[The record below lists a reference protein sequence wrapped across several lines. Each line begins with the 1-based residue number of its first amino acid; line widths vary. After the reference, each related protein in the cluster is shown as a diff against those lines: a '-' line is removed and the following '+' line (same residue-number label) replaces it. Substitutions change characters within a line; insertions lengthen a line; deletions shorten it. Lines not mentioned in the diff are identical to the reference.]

1 MKRVQVMAVAVT
13 AAGEAEVVAGLAVG
27 AAGWAAVGMPAAA
40 AAMAVAVVVVGV
52 GVGVAMVWAVVR
64 MVSAAAATAAMAV
77 KVTAPARRHHPTAWD
92 CAHSQSRPAEPTS
105 MRRLPF
111 AAAPTTTFAGWA
123 V

>member
-40 AAMAVAVVVVGV
+40 AAMAVAVVVV